1 MSLMQT
7 LTAHLMTEAEF
18 LRLPDYGRKW
28 ELVNG
33 GVKEVPT
40 SFLHDPIVFLLSQ
53 LLGPFLR
60 GRGGISLG
68 QAGFRMRGGNVRVP
82 DLSFTRRERLPGG
95 SVPNTFGE
103 AAPDLCVEIISP
115 SEDRADMACKVE
127 EYFASGAVLVWHI
140 FPDTQTV
147 LVFTS
152 PAHSITLNA
161 GDTLTGGDLLPGFS
175 CHVADLFVLD

>member
-1 MSLMQT
+1 MSLTQP
-7 LTAHLMTEAEF
+7 LTVRPMTEAEF
-18 LRLPDYGRKW
+18 VRLPDDGRKW
-28 ELVNG
+28 ELVDG
-33 GVKEVPT
+33 GAKEVPT
-40 SFLHDPIVFLLSQ
+40 SFLHGQIIFLLSQ

-68 QAGFRMRGGNVRVP
+68 QAGFRMRCGNVRVP

-95 SVPNTFGE
+95 AVPNTFGD

-127 EYFASGAVLVWHI
+127 EYFASGAVLVWHV

-152 PAHSITLNA
+152 PTLSVTLSA

-175 CHVADLFVLD
+175 CRVGDLFVLD